1 MEPLLNSDCVA
12 ALSVPSEGIIDPMR
26 LTISAAELAA
36 LNGADIRVRSPVI
49 GFEHGRDGA
58 FLVHTPTAAVRA
70 RFVVNAA
77 GVFADTIASLI
88 GGDTCRM
95 WPRRG
100 QWWVLDRVFGSRLNH
115 VIWPIP
121 QPEAR
126 GVFVMPTTNGSA
138 LVGPTAEDLDDRWD
152 ISTDREAA
160 SEVFARAQEL
170 IPAVSAEYAIKS
182 FAAMRPASDDVYR
195 LRVDKEIPN
204 FVHATGIR
212 STGVSSS
219 PAVADRTYE
228 LLKSAGLEAEDRKSA
243 VTSVRRTPHFG
254 LEDDPTSL
262 TALDPRYGQIVCAC
276 EHVSAA
282 EISAALQMRV
292 PARSIA
298 GVRKRTR
305 ATGGRCQ
312 GSVCMAG
319 VAFMCSLQMGV
330 APQDV
335 PLDDEAGT
343 LGMGRCL

>member
-1 MEPLLNSDCVA
+1 M
-12 ALSVPSEGIIDPMR
+12 
-26 LTISAAELAA
+26 
-36 LNGADIRVRSPVI
+36 
-49 GFEHGRDGA
+49 
-58 FLVHTPTAAVRA
+58 
-70 RFVVNAA
+70 
-77 GVFADTIASLI
+77 FADTIASLI
-88 GGDTCRM
+88 GGDARRM

-121 QPEAR
+121 QPDAR

-152 ISTDREAA
+152 ISTNREAV

-170 IPAVSAEYAIKS
+170 IPAVSVDYAIKS

-219 PAVADRTYE
+219 PAVADRVYE

-243 VTSVRRTPHFG
+243 VTSVPRTRHFG

-319 VAFMCSLQMGV
+319 VAFMCSLQMRV

-343 LGMGRCL
+343 LGMGQCL